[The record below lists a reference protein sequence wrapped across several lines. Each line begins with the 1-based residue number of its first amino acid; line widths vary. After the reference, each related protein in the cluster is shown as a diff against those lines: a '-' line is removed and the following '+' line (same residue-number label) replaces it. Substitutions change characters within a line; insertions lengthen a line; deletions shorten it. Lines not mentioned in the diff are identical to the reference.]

1 VNVPAL
7 GLLDTTAVTLADQ
20 LDPDQLPTE
29 AVITAVTLLS
39 CPWAHSPPTIPR
51 ERAIRQLRLQD
62 VEANFAPL
70 PFDAEA
76 ARAYGR
82 VADVLRRSGRK
93 PSARAFDALI
103 AATAMANSLPL
114 LTCNPHDFSGIDGL
128 TLVPVDHPDAR

>member
-62 VEANFAPL
+62 VEANFAPCHST
-70 PFDAEA
+70 PRRRARTA
-76 ARAYGR
+76 ASRTYCVARAASRPRGR
-82 VADVLRRSGRK
+82 S
-93 PSARAFDALI
+93 
-103 AATAMANSLPL
+103 T
-114 LTCNPHDFSGIDGL
+114 H
-128 TLVPVDHPDAR
+128 